1 MATTS
6 KSSTA
11 LHPVT
16 LTTFAPTGCEL
27 STWGYITRPRP
38 SDHNDGGAKSNGSS
52 FDAIP
57 NLITAHANS
66 LRIYVVDPIGGTL
79 ILAASYDNLAGTI
92 VSLFTLPRAAGQ
104 SNSQF
109 AYDGLLVGFAGNP
122 RLSIVYPPGG
132 ISDPSISSSCHDDWS
147 GVLTASSIIDLTPA
161 LSEKSLGSVTP
172 LEQDLVATVTDDGK
186 VPTVAV
192 ILGGGVAIAT
202 FQLPRSSRD
211 KHNNWWRTASEPYL
225 LPLEH
230 LSTHIPFSR
239 SSGSSALSNKY
250 SRQPAPSSIGLSV
263 SNKISHG
270 FGDILSCAFLQGYT
284 EPVLAVLHSNPHLYG
299 GRSCTGRL
307 GHMTSH
313 TRSPMSLTAISI
325 SNVQK
330 RSVVLWSCADAM
342 PADAFEIVPHPKGGV
357 LVVGI
362 NEILYVDCAGSIK
375 CCTAVNGWVRATGS
389 AALMPKHGHLGGI
402 MQPNPSPLPKL
413 NLQLD
418 GCRISFVNQN
428 VAMMALRD
436 GALYSL
442 ELHERE
448 ECIGV
453 GGNADEVCMSL
464 ASVGTKLGAIGEV
477 ASLSALSL
485 AHIPVMTN
493 TWSKFIDKTTKS
505 EDDVLVGK
513 ETVTSEPISLGLIY
527 AGSRMGDSTL
537 FLYGL
542 KEKVQLSPLERD
554 GVKDNVMTEGVKS
567 SEKLKRKREDEN
579 DEPRTSNEQQT
590 VKTEGSETFDRG
602 RMNAISDDDT
612 NLSEEEILRREEEAL
627 YALSDDENS
636 NGIEI
641 SGVKEQETLLPGI
654 SSKQLYRPQ
663 IKTMSLFQDIVVL
676 DSLTGLGPIGPG
688 TIGATPG
695 KDMKDASTFPLDPSK
710 QSAGKSFECV
720 YPCGYG
726 NSGGLAVMTVPGLHC
741 GSTIVNE
748 VDCLNMG
755 SIFSCPQFGYFFILK
770 KENDVGCMIMK
781 IEKSDTGNALVELDI
796 TSLLEVEDDQVMDG
810 SIPSFDNAR
819 DVLTRMNLISVK
831 EFTSSEAPNK
841 RTEKF
846 IALVVQYGSAY
857 AIVVLSET
865 KKGKLTIAFSHFIGS
880 EDEGIMISRENLVS
894 VSFLEHL
901 DQSRSH
907 QMVEDISIGCV
918 WSTGCASVFSIQMS
932 SKDMKSK
939 IKEVFFKSE
948 DDIPSEENGD
958 FNPFYGSRAIKSV
971 DVFTIADSIFDSNRA
986 DHLDEI
992 MKQKHES
999 IIDDDIFDED
1009 DLDLYGID
1017 SVKASDIC
1025 NVDHE
1030 QDGSGN
1036 MIPSRYNTLGGYIS
1050 GSALSETSKMVV
1062 AVCRQNG
1069 ALELYDASKL
1079 FSSTDDPI
1087 TVLSSTD
1094 EHAALIWK
1102 TSSGCG
1108 QGATVLI
1115 SERSVTRYPKVQ
1127 ESCSVEIKFFFCG
1140 PSLTGNPEF
1149 DDGKDLSILRS
1160 LCLIVQ
1166 TNQGDLHLYIGSK
1179 TNERG
1184 TVAFKRIP
1192 FHAVH
1197 RKSKD
1202 EAKHHAKLLR
1212 KKIASEDRIDSVFRA
1227 NQLHRFSAISGED
1240 GLFVAT
1246 SRPLWI
1252 VSERGAPT
1260 YLYHRLRHCAPAG
1273 GSNLPMA
1280 GFCTG
1285 FIMSED
1291 TLNTGFLTIHERI
1304 GRVGT
1309 QRLTLFNGLS
1319 DIFSTH
1325 GLLPG
1330 SGVSMQKIPLGVT
1343 VRKIDYIDDPLVS
1356 SQSHPI
1362 YALLISREIEEV
1374 QSIFNNDGLTEEE
1387 RTAIKEEKERKL
1399 LQKQVE
1405 ADLGGFEVD
1414 QEWVEEIERDNCFEV
1429 EKRYG
1434 GAPSMPKSVFEVW
1447 LIDASTWNI
1456 LDTYQLGE
1464 NEYGMTM
1471 KYVTLS
1477 DISPEEEK
1485 VEDHEDFTYLAV
1497 GTAQV
1502 DADGEDLESKGRI
1515 LLFELK
1521 RIGDQKDAHEIEMSF
1536 LYEKEISVGPVTSI
1550 TQLTTEG
1557 KGRLVVGAGA
1567 EITVEQWGVG
1577 KLTQVGFF
1585 HAHMQV
1591 QDIVMFKNFFLL
1603 SDAYD
1608 SVHFLVWRE
1617 SDKSLTLLAK
1627 DYEPVSCYATGLIS
1641 RGSSMSFVVHD
1652 DRQNLTFLSYAPL
1665 DPAARGGNK
1674 LVCRADCHL
1683 GTSTVGLQNHL
1694 CRSSLIINSATTQ
1707 STLAALKQQDPLYG
1721 KADDDQRFGLHYGS
1735 TDSSFGTIIPVNESI
1750 YWRLAALQSVMSNAL
1765 ESHCSLSH
1773 RAWRLYRR
1781 TPRRGGCR
1789 SNDRKKGVIDGD
1801 LVLQFIDLPIAEQ
1814 EDLASAIGSTVDLI
1828 LDNLLEVG
1836 ASSMIL

>member
-6 KSSTA
+6 KSATA

-38 SDHNDGGAKSNGSS
+38 SDIGANTTKGSS
-52 FDAIP
+52 FETIP

-66 LRIYVVDPIGGTL
+66 LKIYVVDPIGGTL
-79 ILAASYDNLAGTI
+79 ILAASYDNLAGNI
-92 VSLFTLPRAAGQ
+92 VSLFTLPRAAGR
-104 SNSQF
+104 SDSHS
-109 AYDGLLVGFAGNP
+109 AYDGLLIGFAGNP

-132 ISDPSISSSCHDDWS
+132 ISERSGSSSDSHHGDWS

-161 LSEKSLGSVTP
+161 LSEKCLGSVTP
-172 LEQDLVATVTDDGK
+172 LEQDLVVTVTDDGK

-192 ILGGGVAIAT
+192 ILGGGVAIAS
-202 FQLPRSSRD
+202 FQLPRSNRD
-211 KHNNWWRTASEPYL
+211 KYHWWRTASEPYL
-225 LPLEH
+225 LPLEN
-230 LSTHIPFSR
+230 LSTHVPFSR
-239 SSGSSALSNKY
+239 SSGSSTLGNKY
-250 SRQPAPSSIGLSV
+250 SRQTVQSLAGLSA

-270 FGDILSCAFLQGYT
+270 LGDILSCAFLQGYT
-284 EPVLAVLHSNPHLYG
+284 EPVLAILHSNPNLYG
-299 GRSCTGRL
+299 GRSSMGRL
-307 GHMTSH
+307 GHMSSH
-313 TRSPMSLTAISI
+313 TRSPMTLTAISI

-330 RSVVLWSCADAM
+330 RSVVLWSTADAM
-342 PADAFEIVPHPKGGV
+342 PADAFELIPHPKGGV
-357 LVVGI
+357 LVLGI

-389 AALMPKHGHLGGI
+389 SALMPKHGHLGGI

-413 NLQLD
+413 SLQLD

-428 VAMMALRD
+428 VAMLALRD
-436 GALYSL
+436 GTLYSL
-442 ELHERE
+442 ELHEKE

-453 GGNADEVCMSL
+453 GGDTNEICMSL
-464 ASVGTKLGAIGEV
+464 ASVGTKLGAIGEI

-485 AHIPVMTN
+485 AHIPSMTS
-493 TWSKFIDKTTKS
+493 TWMKFLDKTAKS
-505 EDDVLVGK
+505 EDDDGDDVRKV
-513 ETVTSEPISLGLIY
+513 TVPSEALSLGLIY

-542 KEKVQLSPLERD
+542 KEKVQLIPLERD
-554 GVKDNVMTEGVKS
+554 GLKDKPLDTTVS
-567 SEKLKRKREDEN
+567 SETLKRKREDEN
-579 DEPRTSNEQQT
+579 EETSASKNHET
-590 VKTEGSETFDRG
+590 VKSEGGTILDHERS
-602 RMNAISDDDT
+602 NAISDDET
-612 NLSEEEILRREEEAL
+612 NLSEDEILRREEEAL
-627 YALSDDENS
+627 YALSDDENT
-636 NGIEI
+636 NIIDI
-641 SGVKEQETLLPGI
+641 SAGKEQDTLLPGI

-663 IKTMSLFQDIVVL
+663 IKSMSLFQDIVVL

-688 TIGATPG
+688 TIGATAG
-695 KDMKDASTFPLDPSK
+695 KDLKDTSSFPLDPSK
-710 QSAGKSFECV
+710 QVAGKSLECV

-755 SIFSCPQFGYFFILK
+755 SIFSCPKFGYFFILK
-770 KENDVGCMIMK
+770 KDNDVGCMIMK
-781 IEKSDTGNALVELDI
+781 IEKSDTESALLELDI
-796 TSLLEVEDDQVMDG
+796 SLLLETDDDQVMEE
-810 SIPSFDNAR
+810 SIPSFDNVR

-831 EFTSSEAPNK
+831 EFTSSKSSKK

-846 IALVVQYGSAY
+846 IALMVQYGSAY
-857 AIVVLSET
+857 ALVVLSET
-865 KKGKLTIAFSHFIGS
+865 KAGKLTIEFSHFIGS
-880 EDEGIMISRENLVS
+880 EDDGIMISRESLVS
-894 VSFLEHL
+894 ISFLEHL
-901 DQSRSH
+901 DHSRAH
-907 QMVEDISIGCV
+907 QMVEDLSICCV
-918 WSTGCASVFSIQMS
+918 WSTGCASVFSINMK
-932 SKDMKSK
+932 SKGMKSK
-939 IKEVFFKSE
+939 IKELFFGSE
-948 DDIPSEENGD
+948 DNSHADQNDD
-958 FNPFYGSRAIKSV
+958 FNPFYGSKTIKCM
-971 DVFTIADSIFDSNRA
+971 DIFTIADSIFDSNGNDLNDVPLA
-986 DHLDEI
+986 
-992 MKQKHES
+992 KV
-999 IIDDDIFDED
+999 DDSVHDNNIFDED
-1009 DLDLYGID
+1009 DLDLYCID
-1017 SVKASDIC
+1017 SVKVADIKGA
-1025 NVDHE
+1025 DEDRH
-1030 QDGSGN
+1030 DSGN

-1050 GSALSETSKMVV
+1050 GSAISETSKMVV

-1079 FSSTDDPI
+1079 FSSTDDPM
-1087 TVLSSTD
+1087 TVLSSIDTD
-1094 EHAALIWK
+1094 DALIWK
-1102 TSSGCG
+1102 TENGCG
-1108 QGATVLI
+1108 QGSSVLT
-1115 SERSVTRYPKVQ
+1115 SVGSVTRYPKVH
-1127 ESCSVEIKFFFCG
+1127 ESCANEIKFFFCG
-1140 PSLTGNPEF
+1140 PSISGNSEI

-1160 LCLIVQ
+1160 LCLLVH

-1179 TNERG
+1179 TKDTDNL
-1184 TVAFKRIP
+1184 AFKRIP

-1202 EAKHHAKLLR
+1202 EVKHHAKLLR
-1212 KKIASEDRIDSVFRA
+1212 KKIASEYQTDSVFRA
-1227 NQLHRFSAISGED
+1227 NQLHRFSSISGED

-1252 VSERGAPT
+1252 VSERGAPVS
-1260 YLYHRLRHCAPAG
+1260 LYHRLRHCAPAG
-1273 GSNLPMA
+1273 GTNLPMA

-1285 FIMSED
+1285 FSMNGD
-1291 TLNTGFLTIHERI
+1291 PLNSGFLTIHERI

-1319 DIFSTH
+1319 DIFSPH

-1330 SGVSMQKIPLGVT
+1330 GGVSMQKIPLGVT

-1362 YALLISREIEEV
+1362 YALLISREIEEE
-1374 QSIFNNDGLTEEE
+1374 QSVLYKDGLTEEE
-1387 RTAIKEEKERKL
+1387 KTAMKEEKERKL

-1434 GAPSMPKSVFEVW
+1434 GAPPMPKSVFEVW
-1447 LIDASTWNI
+1447 LLDASTWNI
-1456 LDTYQLGE
+1456 LDTYPLGE

-1477 DISPEEEK
+1477 DIPPEEEK

-1497 GTAQV
+1497 GTAVV
-1502 DADGEDLESKGRI
+1502 DADGEDVESKGRV

-1521 RIGDQKDAHEIEMSF
+1521 RTGDQKNAHEIEMSF

-1550 TQLTTEG
+1550 TQLTAEG

-1641 RGSSMSFVVHD
+1641 RGPSMSFVVHD
-1652 DRQNLTFLSYAPL
+1652 DRQNLSFFSYAPL

-1694 CRSSLIINSATTQ
+1694 CKSSLIINSATTQ

-1801 LVLQFIDLPIAEQ
+1801 LVFNFIDLPVAEQ

>member
-6 KSSTA
+6 KSTTA

-38 SDHNDGGAKSNGSS
+38 SDVGSAQLNEGVTT
-52 FDAIP
+52 FETIP

-66 LRIYVVDPIGGTL
+66 LRIYVVDPMSGTL

-92 VSLFTLPRAAGQ
+92 VSLFTLPRAAGPFV
-104 SNSQF
+104 SHSS
-109 AYDGLLVGFAGNP
+109 AYDGLLIGFAGNP

-132 ISDPSISSSCHDDWS
+132 ISEHDWS

-161 LSEKSLGSVTP
+161 LSEKCLGSVTP
-172 LEQDLVATVTDDGK
+172 LEQDLVVTVTDDGK

-192 ILGGGVAIAT
+192 ILGGGVGIAT
-202 FQLPRSSRD
+202 FQLPRSNRD
-211 KHNNWWRTASEPYL
+211 NHHWWRTASEPYL
-225 LPLEH
+225 LPLEN

-239 SSGSSALSNKY
+239 SSGSSALSHKY
-250 SRQPAPSSIGLSV
+250 SRQTAQSSAGLSV

-270 FGDILSCAFLQGYT
+270 FGDILSSAFLQGYT
-284 EPVLAVLHSNPHLYG
+284 EPVLAVLHSNPNLYG
-299 GRSCTGRL
+299 GRSSTGRL
-307 GHMTSH
+307 GHMSSH
-313 TRSPMSLTAISI
+313 TRSPMTLTAISI

-330 RSVVLWSCADAM
+330 RSVVLWSAADAM
-342 PADAFEIVPHPKGGV
+342 PADAFELIPHPKGGV
-357 LVVGI
+357 LVVGV

-389 AALMPKHGHLGGI
+389 SALMPKHGHLGGI

-418 GCRISFVNQN
+418 GCRISFVNQD

-436 GALYSL
+436 GTLYSL
-442 ELHERE
+442 ELHEKE

-453 GGNADEVCMSL
+453 GGQTNEVCMSL
-464 ASVGTKLGAIGEV
+464 ASVGTKLGAVGEV
-477 ASLSALSL
+477 ASLTALPM
-485 AHIPVMTN
+485 AHIPAMTKM
-493 TWSKFIDKTTKS
+493 WSKFLDKTAKV
-505 EDDVLVGK
+505 EDDVGLTK
-513 ETVTSEPISLGLIY
+513 DLMPTEALSLGLIY

-542 KEKVQLSPLERD
+542 KEKVQLVPLERD
-554 GVKDNVMTEGVKS
+554 GGKDKVMVDTAES
-567 SEKLKRKREDEN
+567 SENLKRKREDEN
-579 DEPRTSNEQQT
+579 EGSSSSREHEV
-590 VKTEGSETFDRG
+590 VKTESDANLADERA
-602 RMNAISDDDT
+602 NAISDDET
-612 NLSEEEILRREEEAL
+612 NLSEDEILRREEEAL
-627 YALSDDENS
+627 YALSDDDENIIDTS
-636 NGIEI
+636 QA
-641 SGVKEQETLLPGI
+641 KEQETLLPGI

-663 IKTMSLFQDIVVL
+663 IKSMSIFHDIVVL

-688 TIGATPG
+688 TTGATAG
-695 KDMKDASTFPLDPSK
+695 KNIKDTSSFPLDPSK
-710 QSAGKSFECV
+710 QIAGKSLECV

-770 KENDVGCMIMK
+770 KDNDVGCMIMK
-781 IEKSDTGNALVELDI
+781 IDKNGTENSLIELDI
-796 TSLLEVEDDQVMDG
+796 PSLLEMEDDQVMEG

-831 EFTSSEAPNK
+831 EFTSSKSSKKKKEI
-841 RTEKF
+841 F
-846 IALVVQYGSAY
+846 IALMVQYGSAY
-857 AIVVLSET
+857 AVVVLSEI
-865 KKGKLTIAFSHFIGS
+865 KSGKLGIAFSHFIGS

-907 QMVEDISIGCV
+907 QMGEDISLCCV
-918 WSTGCASVFSIQMS
+918 WSTGCASLFSINMN
-932 SKDMKSK
+932 SKGAKSK
-939 IKEVFFKSE
+939 IKEIFFRSE
-948 DDIPSEENGD
+948 SHSNTEQNGD
-958 FNPFYGSRAIKSV
+958 FNPFYGSEAIKSM
-971 DVFTIADSIFDSNRA
+971 DIFTIADSIFDSNGKDLTDA
-986 DHLDEI
+986 I
-992 MKQKHES
+992 AKQT
-999 IIDDDIFDED
+999 DDSVLGDARFDEV

-1017 SVKASDIC
+1017 SVRVTNTRDTDKHND
-1025 NVDHE
+1025 D
-1030 QDGSGN
+1030 SGN

-1050 GSALSETSKMVV
+1050 GSAISETSKIVV
-1062 AVCRQNG
+1062 AICRQNG
-1069 ALELYDASKL
+1069 ALELYDASKI

-1087 TVLSSTD
+1087 TILSSADIDST
-1094 EHAALIWK
+1094 LIWK
-1102 TSSGCG
+1102 TTNGCG
-1108 QGATVLI
+1108 QGASLL
-1115 SERSVTRYPKVQ
+1115 SSVGLVSRYPKTQ
-1127 ESCSVEIKFFFCG
+1127 ESCAVEIKFFFCG
-1140 PSLTGNPEF
+1140 PSITGDSDI

-1160 LCLIVQ
+1160 LCLLIQ
-1166 TNQGDLHLYIGSK
+1166 TNQSDLHLYIGSK
-1179 TNERG
+1179 SSDTD

-1192 FHAVH
+1192 FHSVH

-1202 EAKHHAKLLR
+1202 EVKHHAKLLR
-1212 KKIASEDRIDSVFRA
+1212 KKIASEDRVDSVFRA
-1227 NQLHRFSAISGED
+1227 NQLNRFSAISGQD

-1252 VSERGAPT
+1252 VSERGAPVS
-1260 YLYHRLRHCAPAG
+1260 LYHRLRHCAPAG

-1285 FIMSED
+1285 FSMTGD
-1291 TLNTGFLTIHERI
+1291 PLNSAFLTIHDRI

-1319 DIFSTH
+1319 DIFSPH

-1330 SGVSMQKIPLGVT
+1330 GGVSMQKIPLGVT

-1362 YALLISREIEEV
+1362 YALLISREIE
-1374 QSIFNNDGLTEEE
+1374 QDQYILNNDGLSEEE
-1387 RTAIKEEKERKL
+1387 KNAMKEEKERKL
-1399 LQKQVE
+1399 LEKQVE

-1434 GAPSMPKSVFEVW
+1434 GAPPIPKSVFEVW
-1447 LIDASTWNI
+1447 LLDASSWNI
-1456 LDTYQLGE
+1456 LDTYPLGE

-1477 DISPEEEK
+1477 DIPPEEEK
-1485 VEDHEDFTYLAV
+1485 VEDYEDINYLAV
-1497 GTAQV
+1497 GTALV
-1502 DADGEDLESKGRI
+1502 DADGEDVESKGRI

-1536 LYEKEISVGPVTSI
+1536 LYEKEISMGPVTSI

-1567 EITVEQWGVG
+1567 EITVEQWGLG

-1641 RGSSMSFVVHD
+1641 RGPSMSFVVHD
-1652 DRQNLTFLSYAPL
+1652 DRQNLSFLSYAPL

-1694 CRSSLIINSATTQ
+1694 CRSSLIINSATSQ

-1735 TDSSFGTIIPVNESI
+1735 ADSSFGTITPVNESI

-1801 LVLQFIDLPIAEQ
+1801 LVFKFIDLPVAEQ

-1836 ASSMIL
+1836 TCSMIL